1 MGRTSMQQMGEG
13 MKKAGKSKLNTRIMS
28 TIIVA
33 MLFQIAIF
41 VSIIFVTETPGK
53 LDASAKKI
61 LENMVDTRCK
71 SLEQNLLSWAYLD
84 HFEESIQGL
93 LNRFST
99 DTGETVSRMLAREDI
114 RKQFLSESLPIILE
128 TLRSRNVTDCFV
140 ILENGTENHDTIFLR
155 DLNPADESPENSDV
169 MVMAGISESMFERGL
184 TLGDSWTEQL
194 KFTQSAGKVYE
205 QAVSVGNA
213 HGEEAARYL
222 GHFSSAFRLREND
235 AEMISYMIPLMDEKQ
250 SCIGVIGV
258 GISLDYLRHFLDSRE
273 IGIDDMASYCL
284 GYGREDGS
292 GEIVLVQGGRFR
304 SAFPSGY
311 QIAVGE
317 ADSNEGFLRIRDAD
331 AYLYMAPMRLYDS
344 NTPFEDEVW
353 FLGGIVRDSVMTSSS
368 KNLLT
373 VLAMAFFISLVV
385 SIWGA
390 YVITGHMT
398 KPIKVLM
405 KGIQEFSVGHVVL
418 PRTQVYE
425 LDRLAE
431 AVERQGEKVIR
442 ESARLVEIIH
452 ISNLPIGIIEHD
464 KEADQV
470 LFAGELASML
480 ELPEEMGGECYV
492 DRKRAEELI
501 EEVLS
506 RMQVEED
513 EEDVYLLNRHDGGT
527 AYIYM
532 VRKDTENETVYI
544 FQNVTDT
551 VLEKKK
557 IRHEMD
563 YDALTNLYNRSAFR
577 RIVSRLMESG
587 QAGPGVMAAWDLDHL
602 KYVNDSYGHEM
613 GDRYICLMA
622 EALRSYAGGNFYATR
637 RSGDEYMAYFWGEDV
652 QSLREKVLQLHA
664 GFVEHRIQIGDG
676 SQIILSASGGF
687 AVCGR
692 DGTTYE
698 ELSQNADFALYE
710 SKRKAKGSINE
721 FNWESYEKDNIL
733 MQGVGELNRILRENT
748 VRYVYLPIVSVK
760 DGSVYGYEALIH
772 PVSDMIL
779 GPAELLRLA
788 ESQSRLGQVERLTWL
803 CALQDFFQ
811 IQMLPEHI
819 HLFLNSIPS
828 QCLTIGE
835 FEAVEKQYGEKLKRV
850 VVELTENARAE
861 KEIEERKTQFCR
873 KNNMQIALD
882 DFGAGYS
889 NSDVLMNRSLDFVKI
904 NGGIISGIHTDVTA
918 QEYVRGIINY
928 CHGNGLW
935 VVAEGIED
943 NDELAKV
950 VELRVDYV
958 QGLIFGEPEFE
969 PGRTDFSEELSK
981 VQAGHVSCRNG
992 R

>member
-1 MGRTSMQQMGEG
+1 MGSWVRQTGG
-13 MKKAGKSKLNTRIMS
+13 CMKKAGKRKLNTRIMS
-28 TIIVA
+28 TIILA

-41 VSIIFVTETPGK
+41 VSIIFVAETPGK
-53 LDASAKKI
+53 LDASTRKI
-61 LENMVDTRCK
+61 LENMVDTRSK
-71 SLEQNLLSWAYLD
+71 NLEENLLAWTDLD
-84 HFEESIQGL
+84 HFEENVNKL
-93 LNRFST
+93 LTGFVAEEGEPVST
-99 DTGETVSRMLAREDI
+99 MFAREDI
-114 RKQFLSESLPIILE
+114 RKRFLSESLPILLE
-128 TLRSRNVTDCFV
+128 NLRSRNVTDCFI
-140 ILENGTENHDTIFLR
+140 ILENGTQSRDTMFLR
-155 DLNPADESPENSDV
+155 DMNPGEESSENSDV
-169 MVMAGISESMFERGL
+169 MVMAGISKTMFEKGL

-194 KFTQSAGKVYE
+194 TFTQSAGKVYE
-205 QAVSVGNA
+205 QALQVGNA
-213 HGEEAARYL
+213 STGEETRYL

-235 AEMISYMIPLMDEKQ
+235 TEMISYMIPMVDEKHT
-250 SCIGVIGV
+250 CIGVMGV

-284 GYGREDGS
+284 GYIRADGS
-292 GEIVLVQGGRFR
+292 AEIVLVQGGRFR
-304 SAFPSGY
+304 SAFPSGCVLELGRPG
-311 QIAVGE
+311 QVQ
-317 ADSNEGFLRIRDAD
+317 GFLQVKEAD
-331 AYLYMAPMRLYDS
+331 AYLYMDPMRLYDS
-344 NTPFEDEVW
+344 NTPFENEVW
-353 FLGGIVRDSVMTSSS
+353 FLGGIVRQSVVTASS

-373 VLAMAFFISLVV
+373 VIAMAVAISLAAG
-385 SIWGA
+385 IWGA

-452 ISNLPIGIIEHD
+452 MSNLPIGIIEHD
-464 KEADQV
+464 KESDQV
-470 LFAGELASML
+470 LFAGELAGML
-480 ELPEEMGGECYV
+480 ELPEDMGGECYV
-492 DRKRAEELI
+492 DKERAYQLI

-506 RMQVEED
+506 RMKAEED
-513 EEDVYLLNRHDGGT
+513 EGDVYLLSRRDGGQS
-527 AYIYM
+527 YIYM
-532 VRKDTENETVYI
+532 VKKETEKETVYT

-551 VLEKKK
+551 VMEKKK

-563 YDALTNLYNRSAFR
+563 FDALTNLYNRSAFR
-577 RIVSRLMESG
+577 RIVARLMESG

-613 GDRYICLMA
+613 GDRYISLMA
-622 EALRSYAGGNFYATR
+622 DALRSYTGGNFYATR
-637 RSGDEYMAYFWGEDV
+637 RSGDEYMAYFWGEDAEV
-652 QSLREKVLQLHA
+652 LREKVLQLHSR
-664 GFVEHRIQIGDG
+664 FVEYRIQIGDG

-687 AVCGR
+687 AIYGR
-692 DGTTYE
+692 DGSTYE

-721 FNWESYEKDNIL
+721 FDWESYEKDNIL

-748 VRYVYLPIVSVK
+748 VRYAYLPIVSVK
-760 DGSVYGYEALIH
+760 DGSVYGYEALIR

-811 IQMLPEHI
+811 IQTLPEHVN
-819 HLFLNSIPS
+819 LFLNSIPS
-828 QCLTIGE
+828 QCLTAGE
-835 FEAVEKQYGEKLKRV
+835 FEAVEKQYGEKLQRV

-873 KNNMQIALD
+873 KNNMRIALD

-904 NGGIISGIHTDVTA
+904 NGGIISGIHTDATA

-928 CHGNGLW
+928 CHGNSLW

-943 NDELAKV
+943 DDELAKV
-950 VELRVDYV
+950 VELGADYV
-958 QGLIFGEPEFE
+958 QGLIFGEPQFE
-969 PGRTDFSEELSK
+969 PHRTDFSEELGK
-981 VQAGHVSCRNG
+981 VRMM
-992 R
+992 